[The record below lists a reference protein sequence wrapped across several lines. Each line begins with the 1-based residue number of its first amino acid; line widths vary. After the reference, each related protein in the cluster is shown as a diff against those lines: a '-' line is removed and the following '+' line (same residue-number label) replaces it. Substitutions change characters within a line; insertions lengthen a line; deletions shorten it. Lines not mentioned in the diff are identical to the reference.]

1 MLTPVESGYYT
12 YHVWDLKTPLASP
25 IMIKKPQM
33 NPRSTTKEPLAVLY
47 VNTAL
52 ANEDIIIR
60 FMLQL

>member
-12 YHVWDLKTPLASP
+12 YNVWDLKTPLASP